1 MSKSCYY
8 LEEVV
13 NISKTLTSMATLVG
27 YENLF
32 SYSTMS
38 QVLLTLLWFV
48 GYIIIEGNRRISVRN

>member
-1 MSKSCYY
+1 MSTSHCY

-32 SYSTMS
+32 SYSTMT
-38 QVLLTLLWFV
+38 QVLLTLLCWLH
-48 GYIIIEGNRRISVRN
+48 YNRRKQKNFS